1 MHLVYLITAAVGCT
15 LLAAQLGLQL
25 LGLGGDAADV
35 GHGDLGDLG
44 DGHVGGLEI
53 DHVGDLDHAD
63 AGQSN
68 LFFGILSF
76 KTLTA
81 FLAFFGLSGLACEEL
96 GLESEPLILAISTTA
111 GLSSAVVVAMLMR
124 LLVGL
129 QSSGTLDLRRA
140 IGKTAKV
147 YLRVPGQMSGSGK
160 IHVIVD
166 GREVEL
172 NAMTRGDEVPTGALV
187 EVVQRLDGA
196 TFEVMKT

>member
-147 YLRVPGQMSGSGK
+147 GSGK

-196 TFEVMKT
+196 TFEVIKT